1 MRLRD
6 ELTCQHTLWRGSR
19 SFAAASV
26 LLPLRVWRP
35 TAAIYAFCRVS
46 DDVVDEPGAGP
57 EALAQLRRRLDRAY
71 QGQPL
76 DHAVDRAFAD
86 VVRQHRIP
94 RALPE
99 ALLEGYAWDLQGR
112 SYETLPELRAYCAR
126 VASTVGGMMT
136 LLMDRRDPA
145 TLARACDLGVAMQ
158 LTNVARDVGEDARSG
173 RIYLPRQ
180 WLEQEGVDPRS
191 LGATPVFTPAL
202 GRVVSRLLGEAQRLY
217 ARADAGIARLPR
229 DCRLAIAAARAI
241 YADIG
246 RVIAAR
252 GYDSVSGRAYT
263 SGRRK
268 LRLMA
273 ATLPWLAA
281 RPEAAAEP
289 PLPETAFLVEAAA
302 R

>member
-6 ELTCQHTLWRGSR
+6 ELTCQRILWRGSR

-46 DDVVDEPGAGP
+46 DDAVDAPGAGH
-57 EALAQLRRRLDRAY
+57 EALDQLTHRLERAY
-71 QGQPL
+71 RGAPL

-86 VVRQHRIP
+86 VVGRHRIP

-112 SYETLPELRAYCAR
+112 SYASLSELRAYCAR

-136 LLMDRRDPA
+136 LLMGRRDPA

-180 WLEQEGVDPRS
+180 WLEQEGVDPES
-191 LGATPVFTPAL
+191 LSGAPVFTPAL
-202 GRVVSRLLGEAQRLY
+202 GRVVARLLREAHGLY
-217 ARADAGIARLPR
+217 QRADEGIARLPR
-229 DCRLAIAAARAI
+229 DCRLAIAAARGI

-246 RVIAAR
+246 RVVAER

-281 RPEAAAEP
+281 RPGAAAEP
-289 PLPETAFLVEAAA
+289 PLPETDFLVEAVA